1 MLRQVKVKRSQLVKV
16 SLVFAVLVSLPKT
29 IYIYNKVLEGDK
41 DFSMDWV
48 LDFLIKL
55 VFFFLFSWLILQL
68 NSNWGYLFTKYKKAI
83 RVGAIVILN
92 LAILLIG
99 APLLDFILTIVIGHP
114 LPREEK
120 GFLLFVLTV
129 LFIILLFV
137 SRILRLQMVSQVSI
151 IENERLK
158 QQNLQTELAAL
169 KNQIDPHF
177 LFNSLNSLTCLIRDN
192 EKATQFVKKLSFM
205 YRYILQSG
213 DRDLVS
219 LKEELK
225 FLESY
230 SYLIKTRYRDR
241 FTIDIEIDKKYHEKE
256 IPPLALQLLVENAVK
271 HNEISETN
279 PLTVKIFYKDGFIYV
294 ENILQP
300 RTVMA
305 EGTGN
310 GLVNLDKRYF
320 LIAKQNI
327 TITKNDNKFSVK
339 LPLKSGK

>member
-1 MLRQVKVKRSQLVKV
+1 MLKRIQVKQSQLVKI
-16 SLVFAVLVSLPKT
+16 SLLFAVLVSLPKT
-29 IYIYNKVLEGDK
+29 IYIYKMFHSGDMDFSEAWVK
-41 DFSMDWV
+41 DF
-48 LDFLIKL
+48 FIKL
-55 VFFFLFSWLILQL
+55 IFFFLFSWLILQL
-68 NSNWGYLFTKYKKAI
+68 NSNWGYLFSRNRK
-83 RVGAIVILN
+83 ILRIFALFVLN
-92 LAILLIG
+92 IAILVT
-99 APLLDFILTIVIGHP
+99 APALLDFIYP
-114 LPREEK
+114 LITGIPISNEEK
-120 GFLLFVLTV
+120 GFLSVILTTLV
-129 LFIILLFV
+129 ILLLFI
-137 SRILRLQMVSQVSI
+137 SRILRLQMVQQSSL

-158 QQNLQTELAAL
+158 QQNLQTELTAL

-177 LFNSLNSLTCLIRDN
+177 LFNSLNSLNCLLRDN
-192 EKATQFVKKLSFM
+192 DEAAQFVKKLSFM

-241 FTIDIEIDKKYHEKE
+241 IDIDIKVDSKYHEKE

-279 PLTVKIFYKDGFIYV
+279 PLTVNIYTKDGYVFV

-310 GLVNLDKRYF
+310 GLMNLDKRYH

-327 TITKNDNKFSVK
+327 VINKDDNKFSVK
-339 LPLKSGK
+339 LPLKQGQ

>member
-29 IYIYNKVLEGDK
+29 IYIYNKVLVGDM

-55 VFFFLFSWLILQL
+55 IFFFLFSWLILQL
-68 NSNWGYLFTKYKKAI
+68 NSNWGYLFTKYKKTI
-83 RVGAIVILN
+83 RVGAVVILN

-99 APLLDFILTIVIGHP
+99 APLLDFILTLVIGHP
-114 LPREEK
+114 LPKEEK
-120 GFLLFVLTV
+120 GFILFVLTV

-137 SRILRLQMVSQVSI
+137 SRILRLQMVSQVSL

-241 FTIDIEIDKKYHEKE
+241 FTIEIEIDKKYHEKE

-310 GLVNLDKRYF
+310 GLVNLDKRYY

-339 LPLKSGK
+339 LPLKSGE

>member
-1 MLRQVKVKRSQLVKV
+1 MLRQVKVKQSQLVKI
-16 SLVFAVLVSLPKT
+16 SLLFAVLVSLPKT
-29 IYIYNKVLEGDK
+29 IYIYKKVLEGDM
-41 DFSMDWV
+41 DFSMDW
-48 LDFLIKL
+48 LMDFFIKL

-68 NSNWGYLFTKYKKAI
+68 NSNWSYLFKQYNKVLRIA
-83 RVGAIVILN
+83 ALVILN
-92 LAILLIG
+92 IIILIIG
-99 APLLDFILTIVIGHP
+99 PPVLDFIFTLIIGHP
-114 LPREEK
+114 LPEDEK
-120 GFLLFVLTV
+120 GFLMFVLTILV
-129 LFIILLFV
+129 IILLFV
-137 SRILRLQMVSQVSI
+137 SRILRLKMVQQVSL

-158 QQNLQTELAAL
+158 QQNLQTELVAL

-192 EKATQFVKKLSFM
+192 DEATQFVKKLSFM

-219 LKEELK
+219 VKEELK

-230 SYLIKTRYRDR
+230 SYLIKARYRDR
-241 FTIDIEIDKKYHEKE
+241 FTINIEIDEKYHEKE

-310 GLVNLDKRYF
+310 GLVNLDKRYY
-320 LIAKQNI
+320 LIEKQNI
-327 TITKNDNKFSVK
+327 VITKDDNKFSVK
-339 LPLKSGK
+339 LPLKSGE

>member
-1 MLRQVKVKRSQLVKV
+1 MLRQVKVKQSQLVKI
-16 SLVFAVLVSLPKT
+16 SLLFAVLVSLPKT
-29 IYIYNKVLEGDK
+29 IHIYKMVHEGNMDL
-41 DFSMDWV
+41 SMDWV
-48 LDFLIKL
+48 KDFFVKL

-83 RVGAIVILN
+83 RIAGLVILN
-92 LAILLIG
+92 LTILLIG
-99 APLLDFILTIVIGHP
+99 PPILDLIFTFIVGHP
-114 LPREEK
+114 LPEEEK
-120 GFLLFVLTV
+120 GFLMFVLTV
-129 LFIILLFV
+129 LVIILLFI
-137 SRILRLQMVSQVSI
+137 SKILRLQMVQQVSL

-158 QQNLQTELAAL
+158 QQNLQTELTAL

-177 LFNSLNSLTCLIRDN
+177 LFNSLNSLNCLIRDN
-192 EKATQFVKKLSFM
+192 DEASQFVKKLSFM

-230 SYLIKTRYRDR
+230 SYLIKARYRDR
-241 FTIDIEIDKKYHEKE
+241 FTIDIEIDEKYLEKE

-279 PLTVKIFYKDGFIYV
+279 PLTVKIFYKNGFIYV

-310 GLVNLDKRYF
+310 GLVNLDKRYY
-320 LIAKQNI
+320 LIENQNI
-327 TITKNDNKFSVK
+327 VITKDDNIFSVK
-339 LPLKSGK
+339 LPLKSGE

>member
-1 MLRQVKVKRSQLVKV
+1 MVQQV
-16 SLVFAVLVSLPKT
+16 SL
-29 IYIYNKVLEGDK
+29 
-41 DFSMDWV
+41 
-48 LDFLIKL
+48 
-55 VFFFLFSWLILQL
+55 
-68 NSNWGYLFTKYKKAI
+68 
-83 RVGAIVILN
+83 
-92 LAILLIG
+92 
-99 APLLDFILTIVIGHP
+99 
-114 LPREEK
+114 
-120 GFLLFVLTV
+120 
-129 LFIILLFV
+129 
-137 SRILRLQMVSQVSI
+137 

-158 QQNLQTELAAL
+158 QQNLQTELVAL

-192 EKATQFVKKLSFM
+192 DEATQFVKKLSFM

-230 SYLIKTRYRDR
+230 SYLIKARYRDR
-241 FTIDIEIDKKYHEKE
+241 FTIDIEIDEKYLEKE

-279 PLTVKIFYKDGFIYV
+279 PLTVKIFYKNGFIYV
-294 ENILQP
+294 ENILKP

-310 GLVNLDKRYF
+310 GLMNLDKRYY

-327 TITKNDNKFSVK
+327 VITKDDNIFSVK
-339 LPLKSGK
+339 LPIKSGE

>member
-1 MLRQVKVKRSQLVKV
+1 MLRQVKVKRSQLVKI
-16 SLVFAVLVSLPKT
+16 SLLLAVLVSLPKT
-29 IYIYNKVLEGDK
+29 IHIYKMVLEGNMDL
-41 DFSMDWV
+41 SMDWV
-48 LDFLIKL
+48 KDFLVKL

-68 NSNWGYLFTKYKKAI
+68 NSNWGYLFIKYKKAI
-83 RVGAIVILN
+83 RIVALVILN

-99 APLLDFILTIVIGHP
+99 PPILDLIFTFIVGQPLLE
-114 LPREEK
+114 EEK
-120 GFLLFVLTV
+120 GFLMFVLTV
-129 LFIILLFV
+129 LVIILLFI
-137 SRILRLQMVSQVSI
+137 SRILRLKMVQQVNL

-158 QQNLQTELAAL
+158 QQNLQTELVAL

-192 EKATQFVKKLSFM
+192 DEATQFVKKLSFM

-230 SYLIKTRYRDR
+230 SYLIKARYRDR
-241 FTIDIEIDKKYHEKE
+241 FRIDIEINEKYLEKE

-279 PLTVKIFYKDGFIYV
+279 PLTVKIFYKNDFIYV
-294 ENILQP
+294 ENILKP

-310 GLVNLDKRYF
+310 GLMNLDKRYY

-327 TITKNDNKFSVK
+327 VITKDDNIFSVK
-339 LPLKSGK
+339 LPLKSGE

>member
-1 MLRQVKVKRSQLVKV
+1 MLRQVKVKRSQLVKI
-16 SLVFAVLVSLPKT
+16 SLLLAVLVSLPKT
-29 IYIYNKVLEGDK
+29 IHIYKMVLEGNMDL
-41 DFSMDWV
+41 SMDWV
-48 LDFLIKL
+48 KDFLVKL

-68 NSNWGYLFTKYKKAI
+68 NSNWGYLFIKYKKAI
-83 RVGAIVILN
+83 RIVALVILN

-99 APLLDFILTIVIGHP
+99 PPILDLIFSFIVGQPLLE
-114 LPREEK
+114 EEK
-120 GFLLFVLTV
+120 GFLMFVLTV
-129 LFIILLFV
+129 LVIILLFI
-137 SRILRLQMVSQVSI
+137 SRILRLKMVQQVNL

-158 QQNLQTELAAL
+158 QQNLQTELVAL

-192 EKATQFVKKLSFM
+192 DEATQFVKKLSFM

-230 SYLIKTRYRDR
+230 SYLIKARYRDR
-241 FTIDIEIDKKYHEKE
+241 FRIDIEINEKYLEKE

-279 PLTVKIFYKDGFIYV
+279 PLTVKIFYKNDFIYV
-294 ENILQP
+294 ENILKP

-310 GLVNLDKRYF
+310 GLMNLDKRYY

-327 TITKNDNKFSVK
+327 VITKDDNIFSVK
-339 LPLKSGK
+339 LPLKSGE